1 MKTELPMIFD
11 QDNWLEIADTLRQN
25 KLRFFLTAF
34 GVFWGIFMLIIM
46 VAAGRGLYNGAMHDF
61 QSLAAN
67 SVFLWTRPTTLPFKG
82 FPRGRKFNFD
92 NDDIQALR
100 GHIPEIEYLAPRNQ
114 LGGFKQVTNVTRGLK
129 NGAFNIYGDYP
140 EIVHISLMDI
150 VSGRFINHLDLN
162 EKRKVAV
169 IGSRVREILFDPEE
183 NPIGQYILVKGIYF
197 KVIGTFESR
206 KEGDEAEEETQAI
219 FIPFTAFQQ
228 AFNYGS
234 LVGWFSLTAGKDV
247 PASEVEKKAVA
258 FLAERHQV
266 APDDVYA
273 IGHWNTE
280 KEYKKMTNLFIGIN
294 ALIWFVGTCTLLA
307 GVIGVSNIML
317 FIVKER
323 TREIGIKRA
332 LGATPFSVIGQIM
345 LESVLLTTVAG
356 YFGLFFGVALT
367 EAVATAMKRVG
378 SGPQLFKN
386 PEVSLTVAATAL
398 AVLIVCG
405 ALAGLI
411 PAKRAVSIRPVE
423 AIRYE

>member
-1 MKTELPMIFD
+1 MIFD
-11 QDNWLEIADTLRQN
+11 KDNWLEIADTLRRN
-25 KLRFFLTAF
+25 KLRSFLTAF

-46 VAAGRGLYNGAMHDF
+46 VAAGNGLYNGAMHNF
-61 QSLAAN
+61 QSMAAN
-67 SVFLWTRPTTLPFKG
+67 SVFLWTQPTTLPFKG

-92 NDDIQALR
+92 NDDIEALR
-100 GHIPEIEYLAPRNQ
+100 RHIPEIEYLAPRNQ
-114 LGGFKQVTNVTRGLK
+114 LGGFRQVTNVTRGLK

-150 VSGRFINHLDLN
+150 VSGRFLNHLDIIEN
-162 EKRKVAV
+162 RKVAV
-169 IGSRVREILFDPEE
+169 IGARVREILFDPDE
-183 NPIGQYILVKGIYF
+183 NPIGQHILVKGVYF

-206 KEGDEAEEETQAI
+206 KEGDEAEEETQAV
-219 FIPFTAFQQ
+219 FIPFTVFQQ
-228 AFNYGS
+228 AFNYGN
-234 LVGWFSLTAGKDV
+234 LVGWFSLTARKDV
-247 PASEVEKKAVA
+247 PASEVEKKAIA
-258 FLAERHQV
+258 FLSDRHQV
-266 APDDVYA
+266 ALDDVHA

-294 ALIWFVGTCTLLA
+294 ALIWFVGTCTLIA
-307 GVIGVSNIML
+307 GVIGVCNIML

-332 LGATPFSVIGQIM
+332 LGATPLSVIGQII

-356 YFGLFFGVALT
+356 YFGLVFGVGAT
-367 EAVATAMKRVG
+367 EMAAAAMKSGG
-378 SGPQLFKN
+378 SEFFKN

-423 AIRYE
+423 AIRNE

>member
-1 MKTELPMIFD
+1 MIFD
-11 QDNWLEIADTLRQN
+11 KDNWLEIVGTLRQN
-25 KLRFFLTAF
+25 KLRSFLTAF

-46 VAAGRGLYNGAMHDF
+46 VAAGNGLYNGAMHDF

-67 SVFLWTRPTTLPFKG
+67 SVFLWTQPTTLSFKG

-92 NDDIQALR
+92 NEDIEALR
-100 GHIPEIEYLAPRNQ
+100 RHIPEIEYLAPRNQ
-114 LGGFKQVTNVTRGLK
+114 LGGFRKVTNVTRGLK

-140 EIVHISLMDI
+140 EIAYISLMDI
-150 VSGRFINHLDLN
+150 VAGRFINHLDLK

-169 IGSRVREILFDPEE
+169 IGTRVREILFDPDED
-183 NPIGQYILVKGIYF
+183 PIGQHILVKGVYF
-197 KVIGTFESR
+197 KVIGAFESR
-206 KEGDEAEEETQAI
+206 KEGDEAEEETQAV
-219 FIPFTAFQQ
+219 FIPFTVFQQ
-228 AFNYGS
+228 AFNYGN
-234 LVGWFSLTAGKDV
+234 LVGWFSLTARKDV
-247 PASEVEKKAVA
+247 PASEVEKKAIA

-266 APDDVYA
+266 APDDVHA

-280 KEYKKMTNLFIGIN
+280 KEYQKMTNLFIGIN
-294 ALIWFVGTCTLLA
+294 ALIWFVGTCTLIA

-317 FIVKER
+317 FVVKER

-332 LGATPFSVIGQIM
+332 LGATPFAVIGQII

-356 YFGLFFGVALT
+356 YFGLVFGVGIT
-367 EAVATAMKRVG
+367 ELVAIAMKGAGGG
-378 SGPQLFKN
+378 SEFFKN

-411 PAKRAVSIRPVE
+411 PAKRAVSIKPVE
-423 AIRYE
+423 AIRNE